1 MSSVLQR
8 LADWTIFV
16 FVVSTMLTMGMSQAL
31 ADVVAPL
38 RKPLTVILAL
48 AANFVAAPL
57 LAVILTRVVP
67 LAPAHASGVLLIG
80 TAAGAPFLPK
90 LAALSRDNA
99 ACSVALM
106 VLLMGGSLLFM
117 PLAVPWLVPGMNAN
131 PAAIARPLLL
141 FMVIPLAAGFALAL
155 SRAAWIKPLLRV
167 ARVVSSAAFVL
178 LIVLMIALNFAT
190 IVSAVG
196 SFAIGTYALYLLL
209 LAGIGHLAGA
219 FDRDRQR
226 IFALA
231 TASRNIPAA
240 LVVAGASQDDRAI
253 AATLVVAFV
262 VSLVVLL
269 PLARAMRAAERHVRS
284 GERLAA

>member
-1 MSSVLQR
+1 MTSNLQR

-38 RKPLTVILAL
+38 KKPLSVLLAL
-48 AANFVAAPL
+48 ALNFVAAPL
-57 LAVILTRVVP
+57 LAVVLARLVP

-90 LAALSRDNA
+90 LAVIARGNA
-99 ACSVALM
+99 ACAVALM
-106 VLLMGGSLLFM
+106 VLLIGGSLVFM
-117 PLAVPWLVPGMNAN
+117 PLAVPWLVPGLSAD
-131 PAAIARPLLL
+131 PVAIARPLLL
-141 FMVIPLAAGFALAL
+141 FMVIPLAVGFALAF
-155 SRAAWIKPLLRV
+155 SGRQWTRSLLGL
-167 ARVVSSAAFVL
+167 ARVVSSAAFVV
-178 LIVLMIALNFAT
+178 LIVLMTGLNFAS
-190 IVSAVG
+190 IISAVG

-209 LAGIGHLAGA
+209 LAGLGYLAGA
-219 FDRDRQR
+219 VDRDTQN

-240 LVVAGASQDDRAI
+240 LVVAGASQADPGI
-253 AATLVVAFV
+253 AASLVIAFV

-269 PLARAMRAAERHVRS
+269 PLARAMRPGERSARS
-284 GERLAA
+284 DERLAA